1 MHLGKLGEFC
11 KQGLGQEFLSLS
23 LSLSLL
29 VLASP
34 AFGLTISAG
43 STQTLNGSNETIDNH
58 GTLNASGVFTQA
70 VTTHSGSTININ
82 NDTFFQHS
90 GTFTN
95 ATGANFNASGS
106 TVSATTFWGSA
117 INNGNMSITG
127 TSIMSMKKFTNNGN
141 IILRAGVLNDDSGTS
156 DTHLGSISVSNIDND
171 TYIFENTGLIT
182 VDASGLNLNKPYLV
196 FYIYSSSGA
205 QIAGTEIAEGI
216 EESTDGTT
224 GVKIINAPGAYLYEI
239 DVASVYLTLTSI
251 DNAAS
256 NANQQAIYNA
266 LEQAIKN
273 TGANMSA
280 NAVRQAVKDTDKI
293 LKESANSPRALMNA
307 FKQDATATALQAG
320 YTSFLTATSAAIM
333 SDASSVSEIESAS
346 RMQAYATPFGGG
358 FSGNDTSGYLV
369 GVALGFTYF
378 ADDYIAQGNFAY
390 AHGANTQ
397 DLATQSNEL
406 SGNLVQLGGFGRY
419 FWKKAEFDANVNFV
433 LGMFELDNAWQ
444 DAATLN
450 SSASFNDYELN
461 FGAVGGW
468 RFDELGE
475 SEVARAFSVKPF
487 AGLQFYYD
495 KQGEYSLDGLGLDV
509 EALSDFRAD
518 ILAGVEGRYLFK
530 NGNFA
535 YVKLAY
541 EQKLFNT
548 QKDFSVRLNGTSG
561 VSTLGFDNESYD
573 GFFTANLGG
582 RVWSNESWRFDLEGV
597 FKHYDDGLNYF
608 GANLKARYA
617 F

>member
-1 MHLGKLGEFC
+1 M
-11 KQGLGQEFLSLS
+11 
-23 LSLSLL
+23 
-29 VLASP
+29 LASP

-43 STQTLNGSNETIDNH
+43 ETRTLNGSNETIDNH
-58 GTLNASGVFTQA
+58 GTLNASGSFNKV
-70 VTTHSGSTININ
+70 VTTHSGSTINI
-82 NDTFFQHS
+82 S
-90 GTFTN
+90 GSDSASFYQESTFTN
-95 ATGANFNASGS
+95 VAGANLNVNSSSMLAAFFYRDVVNA
-106 TVSATTFWGSA
+106 
-117 INNGNMSITG
+117 GNISITG
-127 TSIMSMKKFTNNGN
+127 TALSAKNFTNSGN
-141 IILRAGVLNDDSGTS
+141 IILKVGILTDSGTQLGNIMA
-156 DTHLGSISVSNIDND
+156 DTL
-171 TYIFENTGLIT
+171 TNTGLIT
-182 VDASGLNLNKPYLV
+182 VDASGLNLNQLY
-196 FYIYSSSGA
+196 FINIGSTT
-205 QIAGTEIAEGI
+205 GTATGVN
-216 EESTDGTT
+216 ESTDGVT
-224 GVKIINAPGAYLYEI
+224 GVKIINAPGGYLYE
-239 DVASVYLTLTSI
+239 VEGSSVYLTLTSI

-307 FKQDATATALQAG
+307 FKQDASASSLQAG
-320 YTSFLTATSAAIM
+320 YASFLTATSAAIM

-397 DLATQSNEL
+397 DLATQSNEI

-433 LGMFELDNAWQ
+433 LGMFDLDNAWQ

-450 SSASFNDYELN
+450 SSVSFNDYELN

>member
-1 MHLGKLGEFC
+1 M
-11 KQGLGQEFLSLS
+11 
-23 LSLSLL
+23 
-29 VLASP
+29 LASP
-34 AFGLTISAG
+34 AFGLTIPAG
-43 STQTLNGSNETIDNH
+43 STQTLNLYNINENIDNY
-58 GTLNASGVFTQA
+58 GTINVSGSFNKV
-70 VTTHSGSTININ
+70 VTTHSGSTINI
-82 NDTFFQHS
+82 S
-90 GTFTN
+90 GSDSANFYQESTFTN
-95 ATGANFNASGS
+95 VAGANLNINSTAILAAFFYRDVVNA
-106 TVSATTFWGSA
+106 
-117 INNGNMSITG
+117 GNISITG
-127 TSIMSMKKFTNNGN
+127 TALSAKNFTNSGN
-141 IILRAGVLNDDSGTS
+141 ITLKAGTQ
-156 DTHLGSISVSNIDND
+156 LGSILYGD
-171 TYIFENTGLIT
+171 TTGGTGKFTNTGLIT
-182 VDASGLNLNKPYLV
+182 IDASGLNLNQLY
-196 FYIYSSSGA
+196 FINIGSTT
-205 QIAGTEIAEGI
+205 GTATGVN
-216 EESTDGTT
+216 ESTDGTT
-224 GVKIINAPGAYLYEI
+224 GVKIINAPGAYLYEVEGSSI
-239 DVASVYLTLTSI
+239 YLTLTSI

-280 NAVRQAVKDTDKI
+280 NAVRQAVKDTDTI
-293 LKESANSPRALMNA
+293 LKKSANSPRALMNA
-307 FKQDATATALQAG
+307 FKQDASTTALQAG
-320 YTSFLTATSAAIM
+320 YASFLTATSAAIM
-333 SDASSVSEIESAS
+333 SDASSVSEIESTS

-397 DLATQSNEL
+397 DLATQSNEI

-433 LGMFELDNAWQ
+433 LGMFDLDNAWQ

-450 SSASFNDYELN
+450 SSVSFNDYELN

-548 QKDFSVRLNGTSG
+548 QKDFSVRLNDTSG

>member
-23 LSLSLL
+23 LSLSLSLL

-43 STQTLNGSNETIDNH
+43 ETRTLNGSNETIDNH
-58 GTLNASGVFTQA
+58 GTLNASGSFNKV
-70 VTTHSGSTININ
+70 VTTHSGSTINI
-82 NDTFFQHS
+82 S
-90 GTFTN
+90 GSDSASFYQESTFTN
-95 ATGANFNASGS
+95 VAGANLNVNSSSMLAAFFYRDVVNA
-106 TVSATTFWGSA
+106 
-117 INNGNMSITG
+117 GNISITG
-127 TSIMSMKKFTNNGN
+127 TALSAKNFTNSGN
-141 IILRAGVLNDDSGTS
+141 ITLKAGTQ
-156 DTHLGSISVSNIDND
+156 LGSILYGD
-171 TYIFENTGLIT
+171 TTGGTGKFTNTGLII
-182 VDASGLNLNKPYLV
+182 VDASGLNLNQLYFV
-196 FYIYSSSGA
+196 IMGSNSSGMT
-205 QIAGTEIAEGI
+205 GVN
-216 EESTDGTT
+216 ESTDGTT
-224 GVKIINAPGAYLYEI
+224 GVKIINAPGAYLYE
-239 DVASVYLTLTSI
+239 VEGSSVYLTLTSI

-280 NAVRQAVKDTDKI
+280 NAVRQAVKDTDTI
-293 LKESANSPRALMNA
+293 LKKSANSPRALMNA
-307 FKQDATATALQAG
+307 FKQDASASSLQAG
-320 YTSFLTATSAAIM
+320 YASFLTATSAAIM
-333 SDASSVSEIESAS
+333 SDASSVTEIERVS

-397 DLATQSNEL
+397 DLATQSNEI

-548 QKDFSVRLNGTSG
+548 QKDFSVRLNDTSG